1 MCVPSKKRENQYA
14 NMGEEKDILLLKNIF
29 RIGRCQIKNFELIDQ
44 FGRKYERNQRVVAY
58 EIWLVMWRNIPRVDG
73 GWLVLIATIN

>member
-1 MCVPSKKRENQYA
+1 
-14 NMGEEKDILLLKNIF
+14 MGEEKDILLLKNIF

-58 EIWLVMWRNIPRVDG
+58 EIWLVMWQNIPRVDG